1 MSRRHPRQ
9 RRTRQQPT
17 LWQRIKT
24 HWPTARFIL
33 LFGLGVLLVYGLLH
47 QKSINRSVVAPFTES
62 IAACSGFI
70 ISLLGAS
77 AHVSHRMIAG
87 NNFSIRIEN
96 NCNAIFEIGFFL
108 AAVIAYPAAWR
119 GRLWAFVIGPPIL
132 YALNLLRVV
141 GLFYI
146 GSQYPQLFDE
156 AHLYV
161 AQSLFVFCI
170 ALLWLLWVRRFG
182 ARPLELAQ
190 ILA

>member
-1 MSRRHPRQ
+1 MSQ
-9 RRTRQQPT
+9 RRQTRRPPA
-17 LWQRIKT
+17 LWQRLKA
-24 HWPTARFIL
+24 HWPAARFML
-33 LFGLGVLLVYGLLH
+33 LFGLGVLLVYGVLN
-47 QKSINRSVVAPFTES
+47 QTSVNRRIVTPFTET
-62 IAACSGFI
+62 IAACSGFLL
-70 ISLLGAS
+70 SLLGMS
-77 AHVSHRMIAG
+77 AHVSQRMILG
-87 NNFSIRIEN
+87 SSFSIRIEN

-108 AAVIAYPAAWR
+108 AAVSAYPARRR
-119 GRLWAFVIGPPIL
+119 GRLWAFVGGPPIL

-146 GSQYPQLFDE
+146 GSRYPQFFDE

-182 ARPLELAQ
+182 APPLELAR